1 LWWITSNGRRR
12 ISVFLVIGLRVDE
25 RHGRKMTKRASHL
38 FRLLRIPFLSLAAA
52 GIFAATRCPALG
64 QSQAA
69 AASPTQSSSPVLEVA
84 AIKPVKNPDPNNM
97 RDHTEGRRLFA
108 RNTTVRDLIMLS
120 YELDPQQIQGG
131 PAWMATDEYDI
142 DAEAVE
148 GVQLNNEREEKTLI
162 QELLADRF
170 KLTFHHE
177 QRTLAVYLLVVAKSG
192 AKLKLADRD
201 EVENSGCEHLG
212 ACTFTKR
219 TLTGFSRFMQFVVLD
234 RPVVNKTGIAGEFDF
249 SLNWTPDES
258 QFSRMGIQPRPPADN
273 ATAPPPLFEAIEEQ
287 LGLKLEP
294 EKMPAE
300 VLVID
305 KVERPT
311 EN

>member
-1 LWWITSNGRRR
+1 MTNHVSHRLE
-12 ISVFLVIGLRVDE
+12 FLG
-25 RHGRKMTKRASHL
+25 T
-38 FRLLRIPFLSLAAA
+38 FFLSLAAA
-52 GIFAATRCPALG
+52 GAFAVICCPAMV
-64 QSQAA
+64 QSQAT

-97 RDHTEGRRLFA
+97 RDHTEGRRLLA
-108 RNTTVRDLIMLS
+108 RNTTVRDLIMIG

-148 GVQLNNEREEKTLI
+148 GIQLNNEREEKTLI

-177 QRTLAVYLLVVAKSG
+177 QRALAVYLLVVAKGG

-212 ACTFTKR
+212 ACTFRKR

-234 RPVVNKTGIAGEFDF
+234 RPVVDKTGIAGEFDF

-273 ATAPPPLFEAIEEQ
+273 AAAPPPLFEAIQEQ

-305 KVERPT
+305 KVERPS